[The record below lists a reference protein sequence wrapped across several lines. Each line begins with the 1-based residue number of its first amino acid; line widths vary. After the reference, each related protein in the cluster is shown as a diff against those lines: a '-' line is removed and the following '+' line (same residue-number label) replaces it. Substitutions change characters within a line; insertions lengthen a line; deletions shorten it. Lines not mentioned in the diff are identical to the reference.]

1 MGRCFKY
8 EFVRVK
14 TRIDIEKSRYKKLFA
29 DKILWIRFISKFWRI
44 LNAGIIN
51 YYIRGGRIEM
61 WCIVMEIFS
70 DKNKLEFFEYV
81 DNVIG
86 MLW

>member
-8 EFVRVK
+8 EFVG

-29 DKILWIRFISKFWRI
+29 DRILWIRFISKFWRI

-70 DKNKLEFFEYV
+70 DKNKLEFFEYI
-81 DNVIG
+81 DNVIE